1 MSATWRN
8 VLALLGG
15 ALAAGILIMSAEAL
29 ALRSY
34 PPPPGN
40 NLADP
45 AMLRAFLAT
54 RPAGAFLWLLAGE
67 IAGALAGVYLAT
79 RFSRRRPS
87 RQGRGLGLVLLV
99 AALIHAVR
107 DPLPPWYVAA
117 SLAGIAAATWLGVQ
131 LGRPRLTE

>member
-15 ALAAGILIMSAEAL
+15 ALAAGLLIMASEAF
-29 ALRSY
+29 AVRSY
-34 PPPPGN
+34 PPPAGS

-45 AMLRAFLAT
+45 AGLRAFLAT
-54 RPAGAFLWLLAGE
+54 RPAGAFLWRLAGE
-67 IAGALAGVYLAT
+67 VTGALAGVYLAT

-99 AALIHAVR
+99 AAVIHAVR
-107 DPLPPWYVAA
+107 DPLPLWYVAA
-117 SLAGIAAATWLGVQ
+117 SLAGIAAATWLGVE
-131 LGRPRLTE
+131 LGRPRLTD